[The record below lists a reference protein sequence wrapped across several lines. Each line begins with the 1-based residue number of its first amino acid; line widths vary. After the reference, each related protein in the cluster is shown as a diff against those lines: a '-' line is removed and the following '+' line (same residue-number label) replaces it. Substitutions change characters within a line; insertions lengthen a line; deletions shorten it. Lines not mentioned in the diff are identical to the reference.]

1 MLILDFDGTLTDVE
15 EEAFRSRVTCV
26 ISRRSREALEQI
38 RELHAVPG
46 GDPRGSDALR
56 LGDERPGRGPRDR
69 RPVPADQAHRGHDPG
84 RTGHRPADSLP
95 REPVLRHPLPG
106 QLPADPHGLPCR
118 CRRVAHRGLHAG
130 DARGDRHE
138 LAHRRGSGASSSSWL
153 VFTARRTKPCL
164 PRGSSAS
171 GASASRRRAKKYV
184 VDNNGDS
191 GTTKLEFKLSG
202 LDRPIF
208 CKRPHYFDLL
218 QRLRSE
224 RGLVWADFL
233 VVGDIFELDLAL
245 PLILGANVALMRSP
259 TTPSYEIRLPR
270 DPRQRA
276 GARQHLADP
285 PALSGDAYRGL
296 DQRRF

>member
-15 EEAFRSRVTCV
+15 EEGVPFTEGYLRDLAALTGS
-26 ISRRSREALEQI
+26 SLEQI
-38 RELHAVPG
+38 RELHARFQAEIL
-46 GDPRGSDALR
+46 GDPTRYAWVMNGLAVAPATVDPYLRIKPIAAMILDELGIVLPTRFRENLFSDILYRDNYR
-56 LGDERPGRGPRDR
+56 LT
-69 RPVPADQAHRGHDPG
+69 
-84 RTGHRPADSLP
+84 RTAFR
-95 REPVLRHPLPG
+95 
-106 QLPADPHGLPCR
+106 
-118 CRRVAHRGLHAG
+118 AG
-130 DARGDRHE
+130 AVE
-138 LAHRRGSGASSSSWL
+138 LL
-153 VFTARRTKPCL
+153 TEVFTQEMPAAIVTNSHTDAVLSKL
-164 PRGSSAS
+164 LVLAGLYSSKDEALFAERLF
-171 GASASRRRAKKYV
+171 GFWRERVYGGAKKYV

-259 TTPSYEIRLPR
+259 TTPSYEIDFLGTRVNARVLDSISQILP
-270 DPRQRA
+270 
-276 GARQHLADP
+276 H
-285 PALSGDAYRGL
+285 YRET
-296 DQRRF
+296 RTAA